1 MKTLFLIFIS
11 FCDAEYF
18 ERLFSDLKPIDG
30 FYLVS
35 DTWDE
40 NEWYFEQRSCWRL
53 GSLQNE
59 TGLFKLHPRKRFP
72 CSGPTDVKYPPNVG
86 RGLSS
91 ADLEVDRLY
100 EPKQNKKIVRYFVL
114 SRHQSAK

>member
-1 MKTLFLIFIS
+1 MCLLSEEQLLHYKYLLVKTLLLIFIS

-30 FYLVS
+30 FHLVS

-53 GSLQNE
+53 GSLQNM
-59 TGLFKLHPRKRFP
+59 T
-72 CSGPTDVKYPPNVG
+72 C
-86 RGLSS
+86 
-91 ADLEVDRLY
+91 
-100 EPKQNKKIVRYFVL
+100 
-114 SRHQSAK
+114 